1 MAKRA
6 LVSQDTE
13 IKNREG
19 RPTLMGP
26 LEEFLPLADDAA
38 TFLSL
43 GLRSF
48 TDQSAMKAVEGL
60 AFSKKQSAAYRT
72 SVNHLAQYW
81 KGVPAEQIELHRNR
95 CMTALV
101 LWGAK
106 PQILHR
112 ITVEPIVHLLA
123 ACCALT
129 K

>member
-1 MAKRA
+1 MAKRV
-6 LVSQDTE
+6 LVSKDTE
-13 IKNREG
+13 IKQREG
-19 RPTLMGP
+19 RPTFMGP

-60 AFSKKQSAAYRT
+60 AFSRQQSASYRN
-72 SVNHLAQYW
+72 SVNQLAQFW

-95 CMTALV
+95 CVTALV

-106 PQILHR
+106 PQALHR
-112 ITVEPIVHLLA
+112 ITIEPIVHLLA